1 MPEKEYNKGKEKRKK
16 KKKHEAKF
24 KKSVTNMKSSPSSL
38 QKKMS
43 QGKVSEQLH
52 TVRKKRRQKLE
63 KARGVSEI

>member
-1 MPEKEYNKGKEKRKK
+1 M
-16 KKKHEAKF
+16 
-24 KKSVTNMKSSPSSL
+24 NMKSSPSSL

-43 QGKVSEQLH
+43 QGKVSKQLH